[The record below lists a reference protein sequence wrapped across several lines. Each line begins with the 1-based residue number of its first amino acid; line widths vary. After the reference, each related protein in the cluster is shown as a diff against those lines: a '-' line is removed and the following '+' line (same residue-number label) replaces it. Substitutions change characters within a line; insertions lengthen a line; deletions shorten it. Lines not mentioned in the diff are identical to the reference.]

1 MTLCFGVLLNSGCK
15 KSSIE
20 DICSNMNTLT
30 LDDKESYSKL
40 INNTWKFVCYF
51 KTRDGLTFNEKKKIE
66 TAKLYFEGDSV
77 MVLYYY
83 AGFHLP
89 ISLNNNLLTIDK
101 LNSKL
106 YLLPLPNYY
115 DNEVEK
121 ADEFFEDLK
130 HSTCFKLENNYL
142 YIYSDKLNKGYKLE
156 KE

>member
-1 MTLCFGVLLNSGCK
+1 
-15 KSSIE
+15 
-20 DICSNMNTLT
+20 MNTLT
-30 LDDKESYSKL
+30 LNDKESYSKL

-51 KTRDGLTFNEKKKIE
+51 NTRDGLNFNEKKKIKIDGYNE
-66 TAKLYFEGDSV
+66 TVKLYFESDSL
-77 MVLYYY
+77 MILAHYLGYK
-83 AGFHLP
+83 LP
-89 ISLNNNLLTIDK
+89 IKLDNNLFNIDK

-106 YLLPLPNYY
+106 YLDLLPIYY

-121 ADEFFEDLK
+121 ADEFFEDFK